1 MTDLSFLDT
10 NVLVYLFDTDSPA
23 KQRTIRDLLSH
34 QALDGQ
40 VMLSTQV
47 LQEFYVAVTRK
58 LATPVEPEVA
68 YRVVRDFTAFSI
80 VRLDPPLILA
90 AIVRSQTAQFSFWDA
105 LIVEAAIE
113 GGAKYLY
120 SEDFQDGQVIDGV
133 QVTNPFPHARS

>member
-23 KQRTIRDLLSH
+23 KQRTVRDLLTR
-34 QALDGQ
+34 QALDGK

-47 LQEFYVAVTRK
+47 LQEFYVTVTRK
-58 LATPVEPEVA
+58 LATPVEPDAA
-68 YRVVRDFTAFSI
+68 YRAVQDFTAFSI
-80 VRLDPPLILA
+80 VRLAPPLILA

-113 GGAKYLY
+113 GGANTLY
-120 SEDFQDGQVIDGV
+120 SEDFQDGQAFDGV
-133 QVTNPFPHARS
+133 RVTNPFTRAES